1 MVSPPTLVLAAAAGA
16 AGAWDACAGSSLL
29 RCPGS
34 NATCC
39 PMAYSGAG
47 WGCCM
52 HPNAVCCE
60 PTISNSGACCPAGS
74 KCSTRSNGTTY
85 YK

>member
-1 MVSPPTLVLAAAAGA
+1 MLSPPTLVLAAAAGA

-29 RCPGS
+29 RCPGP